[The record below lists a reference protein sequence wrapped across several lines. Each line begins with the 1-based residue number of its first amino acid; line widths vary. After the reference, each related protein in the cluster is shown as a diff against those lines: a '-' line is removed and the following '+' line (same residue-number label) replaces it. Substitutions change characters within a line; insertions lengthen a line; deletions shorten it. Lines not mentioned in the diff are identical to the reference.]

1 MRLSRRVSA
10 LLSALLLSACA
21 ANEIPLPA
29 TTKVLDD
36 LPRVQ
41 NSPRSPCWQQEQIA
55 AQNSYVDTIVTKREA
70 TYKAPCKVD
79 PPPKPKPVNVVTLAE
94 GKT

>member
-1 MRLSRRVSA
+1 MLSRKGSVQ
-10 LLSALLLSACA
+10 LSALLLSACT

-41 NSPRSPCWQQEQIA
+41 NSTRSPCWQQEQIA
-55 AQNSYVDTIVTKREA
+55 AQNSYVDTIVSKREA

-79 PPPKPKPVNVVTLAE
+79 PAPKSNSVNIVTLAE